1 MAVCISIIEV
11 PVMDYW
17 KKMWK
22 YYFVLFLIVIMLG
35 FSIAW
40 IYKLVQS
47 YHGRGPALLVLTI
60 TVMVV
65 LLIAIAGAVHTHGIC
80 CEVRKQVETLEIPTD
95 QPEGKKPM
103 VLRILDLDIPPPHA
117 ACPTKVVE
125 VKEADIQYEQLLCHP
140 KKRRGKQSR
149 YPKDQI
155 RKTVLKWENKNSFI
169 DTRNLEQFLA
179 DEFGYDGGVLQV
191 ATSTFYDWRRDVL
204 KEIQEQQGHPPNPQA
219 PPPSN
224 TVPSVPNSPKKFS

>member
-1 MAVCISIIEV
+1 
-11 PVMDYW
+11 MDYW

-22 YYFVLFLIVIMLG
+22 YYLALFLIVVMLG
-35 FSIAW
+35 LSIIW
-40 IYKLVQS
+40 IYKLVHT
-47 YHGRGPALLVLTI
+47 YHGHGTALLVLTI
-60 TVMVV
+60 TVMAV
-65 LLIAIAGAVHTHGIC
+65 LLIGIVGAVHTHGIC
-80 CEVRKQVETLEIPTD
+80 CAVRKQVDALETPPD
-95 QPEGKKPM
+95 QVEKPKPV
-103 VLRILDLDIPPPHA
+103 VLRILNLDMPPPNA

-125 VKEADIQYEQLLCHP
+125 VKKADIQYEQLLCHP

-155 RKTVLKWENKNSFI
+155 WETVLKWENKNSYI

-204 KEIQEQQGHPPNPQA
+204 KEIQESQNHPPDPQA
-219 PPPSN
+219 PPQSN
-224 TVPSVPNSPKKFS
+224 TVPSVPNSPRNSRRKPVD

>member
-1 MAVCISIIEV
+1 M
-11 PVMDYW
+11 YHW

-22 YYFVLFLIVIMLG
+22 YYLVLLLIIVMVGL
-35 FSIAW
+35 SITW
-40 IYKLVQS
+40 VYQLVYS
-47 YHGRGPALLVLTI
+47 YHGRGPALLALTI
-60 TVMVV
+60 AVMVA
-65 LLIAIAGAVHTHGIC
+65 LLIGIVGAVHTHNIC

-95 QPEGKKPM
+95 QSEGKKPM
-103 VLRILDLDIPPPHA
+103 VLRILNLDMPPPRVGYPA
-117 ACPTKVVE
+117 RVVE
-125 VKEADIQYEQLLCHP
+125 LKQADIQLEQLLCHP

-219 PPPSN
+219 PLPSN